1 MAVKIK
7 PKRSG
12 KIRNPQYRIV
22 VADSRTKRDGRAIEE
37 IGRYEPA
44 MDPSLIEVDSDR
56 VQYWLGSVPSPPR
69 PCAPLL
75 RVTGDWQKFTQEPGS
90 EGDAAGQ
97 GGQGRPTSPWRMP
110 VQSKA
115 AKIGDQPAKPKLA
128 PKNEDV
134 ADAKKSEAAE
144 IAEGNAKVAE
154 LAEAETAAENWPR
167 PPTRSRIRPPKSRLP
182 RPRLR
187 PTSPEQGVGDD
198 GRQRGARASG
208 ARGSWSTRRCGR
220 AGAAQI
226 VTAATASPYR

>member
-7 PKRSG
+7 LKRLG

-37 IGRYEPA
+37 IGRYEPKQ
-44 MDPSLIEVDSDR
+44 DPSLIEVDSDR
-56 VQYWLGSVPSPPR
+56 VQYWLGVGAQPTEAVR
-69 PCAPLL
+69 ALL

-90 EGDAAGQ
+90 EGTLRVKEAKADKSLAYA
-97 GGQGRPTSPWRMP
+97 SA
-110 VQSKA
+110 VEEA

-154 LAEAETAAENWPR
+154 LAEAETAAEELAEAADEVAD
-167 PPTRSRIRPPKSRLP
+167 K
-182 RPRLR
+182 
-187 PTSPEQGVGDD
+187 
-198 GRQRGARASG
+198 ASEVQ
-208 ARGSWSTRRCGR
+208 
-220 AGAAQI
+220 AAEAE
-226 VTAATASPYR
+226 VAADESGTKE